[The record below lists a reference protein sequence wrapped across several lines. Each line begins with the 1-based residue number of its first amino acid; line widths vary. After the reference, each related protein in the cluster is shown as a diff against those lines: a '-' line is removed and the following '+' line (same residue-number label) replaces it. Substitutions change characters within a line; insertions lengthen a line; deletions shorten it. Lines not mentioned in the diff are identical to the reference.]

1 MYRNMKMQLKEILV
15 LNDVLKAIIDN
26 DKDLKIDVLFK
37 FKLLGIMKSIEIP
50 VENFDIIR
58 KEKIKQYGKKDEDG
72 NISIPNNDHDTIKKF
87 TEDLNKVIISDVEVN
102 IEKISAKDAFCA
114 GVPAEY
120 LVKLYSIIE
129 E

>member
-87 TEDLNKVIISDVEVN
+87 TEDLNKVIISAN
-102 IEKISAKDAFCA
+102 LSGLFTI
-114 GVPAEY
+114 
-120 LVKLYSIIE
+120 
-129 E
+129 

>member
-1 MYRNMKMQLKEILV
+1 MQNMKMQLKEILV
-15 LNDVLKAIIDN
+15 LNDVLRAIIDN

-50 VENFDIIR
+50 VENFDVIR
-58 KEKIKQYGKKDEDG
+58 KEKIKEYGKKDEDG
-72 NISIPNNDHDTIKKF
+72 NISIPQDDYDAIKKF
-87 TEDLNKVIISDVEVN
+87 TDDLNKVVLSDIDVN

-120 LVKLYSIIE
+120 LVKLYGIIE
-129 E
+129 K